1 MRPSCPRCGGLMLP
15 EYDHDDRVEA
25 VKCLACGNR
34 LWRQFTRRTA
44 SELER
49 DTRCGRPA
57 HQRI

>member
-1 MRPSCPRCGGLMLP
+1 MLP